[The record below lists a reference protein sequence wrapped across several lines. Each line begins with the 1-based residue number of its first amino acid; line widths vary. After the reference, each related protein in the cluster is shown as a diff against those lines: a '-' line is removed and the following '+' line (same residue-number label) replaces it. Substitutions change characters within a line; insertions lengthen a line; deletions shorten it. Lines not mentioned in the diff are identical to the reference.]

1 MNGRKIMSDKLGFT
15 FYPKDW
21 WTSDTFFELDFTER
35 YIFLE
40 CMFIMYQNDGVMKT
54 QKTQFENRN
63 RIKITDEQWE
73 NVTSKFLLVD
83 GLFTLLSVNKRLRKA
98 VTNRENGK
106 SGGRPKKPKEPT
118 SETQNNP
125 PYESERE
132 SEEEIESKGEEK
144 HSPSPIYSI
153 KEFEKV
159 EIAQNEFTM
168 LACRRSGKSIDD
180 VKILFSEFLKD
191 QKAVN
196 KIAWQN
202 EPDAKTHFHNWIAKK
217 KGSSSGR
224 GLVH

>member
-1 MNGRKIMSDKLGFT
+1 MSDKLGFT

-21 WTSDTFFELDFTER
+21 WTSDTFFELDFNER

-63 RIKITDEQWE
+63 RIKVTDEQWE

-106 SGGRPKKPKEPT
+106 SGGRPKKPKEPNL
-118 SETQNNP
+118 ETQNNP
-125 PYESERE
+125 PYERERE
-132 SEEEIESKGEEK
+132 REEEIESKGEEEVK
-144 HSPSPIYSI
+144 HSSSQIYSI

-159 EIAQNEFTM
+159 EIGQNEFTL
-168 LACRRSGKSIDD
+168 LACRRTKKSTEK
-180 VKILFSEFLKD
+180 VKLLFDAFIKE
-191 QKAVN
+191 QRAVN
-196 KIAWQN
+196 KIAWKD
-202 EPDAKTHFHNWIAKK
+202 ESDAKKHFINWAAKQK
-217 KGSSSGR
+217 ATTGSNEFNF
-224 GLVH
+224 